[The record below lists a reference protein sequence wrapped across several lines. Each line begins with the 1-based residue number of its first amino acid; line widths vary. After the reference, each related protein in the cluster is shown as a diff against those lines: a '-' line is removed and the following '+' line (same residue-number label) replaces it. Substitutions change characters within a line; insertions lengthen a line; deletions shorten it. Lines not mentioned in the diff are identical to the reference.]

1 MKTTFYIG
9 LLALDSTAAV
19 DFFGL
24 FRNICS
30 VTVPESAFD
39 LLKIVLANL
48 YKRWTIRHRWFSG
61 RNFVRLHVLWNFTR
75 LYQYFKRK

>member
-30 VTVPESAFD
+30 VASD
-39 LLKIVLANL
+39 LPSSGGMI
-48 YKRWTIRHRWFSG
+48 IRGAQATGKFSDLSKEAHLVSTG
-61 RNFVRLHVLWNFTR
+61 YT
-75 LYQYFKRK
+75 